1 MRRLFIK
8 WILLTGSLTPVVLVA
23 QHISLNRLLSLQRS
37 SLITIQ
43 DYLETSTWK
52 LKRITSLSEADS
64 NVFQSRT
71 RYFLDSLS
79 QAHKQ
84 ESGSLTTTGSYYM
97 TRLLDGTRL
106 EAPAWVEYLSQ
117 VETRVN
123 PTTLFT
129 NSFTITMPKYF
140 LFNAIYLK
148 LSEYTRRTFHHAL
161 RFSFGDADT
170 FKSIITEIGILNLPD
185 SVCYI
190 MYNKPLI
197 TRVYKM
203 ADQVINLITIDTP
216 TSSYSLEIY
225 ARSDYDYLHE
235 NEQGLRGKVDYIQ

>member
-8 WILLTGSLTPVVLVA
+8 WILLASSLAPVLLVA
-23 QHISLNRLLSLQRS
+23 QHLSLNRLLSLQRS

-79 QAHKQ
+79 QARKL
-84 ESGSLTTTGSYYM
+84 ESGSLPTSGSYYM
-97 TRLLDGTRL
+97 ARLLEGTRL

-123 PTTLFT
+123 PTTLFI

-140 LFNAIYLK
+140 LFNAINLK

-190 MYNKPLI
+190 MFNKPLI
-197 TRVYKM
+197 TRVYKL
-203 ADQVINLITIDTP
+203 ADQVINLITIDSPTP
-216 TSSYSLEIY
+216 TYSLEIY

-235 NEQGLRGKVDYIQ
+235 NEEAYIQ

>member
-8 WILLTGSLTPVVLVA
+8 WFLLAVSLTPVVLKA
-23 QHISLNRLLSLQRS
+23 QNISLNRLLSLQRS

-52 LKRITSLSEADS
+52 LKRITSLKEADS

-79 QAHKQ
+79 QARKL
-84 ESGSLTTTGSYYM
+84 ENSSLTTSGSYYM
-97 TRLLDGTRL
+97 ARLLEGTKL

-140 LFNAIYLK
+140 LFNAINLK

-197 TRVYKM
+197 TRVYKL

-216 TSSYSLEIY
+216 TPTYSLEIY
-225 ARSDYDYLHE
+225 ARADYDYLHA
-235 NEQGLRGKVDYIQ
+235 NEQDLKGKVDYIQ

>member
-1 MRRLFIK
+1 MRRLFK
-8 WILLTGSLTPVVLVA
+8 MWILLASSLSPVVLVA
-23 QHISLNRLLSLQRS
+23 QAISLNRLLSLQRS

-43 DYLETSTWK
+43 DYIETSTWK
-52 LKRITSLSEADS
+52 LKRIISLNEADS

-71 RYFLDSLS
+71 RIFLDSLA
-79 QAHKQ
+79 QARKS
-84 ESGSLTTTGSYYM
+84 ESGSLTSGSYYIA
-97 TRLLDGTRL
+97 RLLEGTKL

-117 VETRVN
+117 VETRLT

-140 LFNAIYLK
+140 LFNAINLK
-148 LSEYTRRTFHHAL
+148 LSEYTRHTFHHAL
-161 RFSFGDADT
+161 RFSFGDGDT

-197 TRVYKM
+197 TRVYKL

-216 TSSYSLEIY
+216 TPTYSLEIY
-225 ARSDYDYLHE
+225 ARADYEYLHE
-235 NEQGLRGKVDYIQ
+235 NEQDLKGKVDYIQ

>member
-8 WILLTGSLTPVVLVA
+8 WMLFAGSLTPVALVA
-23 QHISLNRLLSLQRS
+23 QHISLSRLLSLQRS

-52 LKRITSLSEADS
+52 LKRITSLNEADS
-64 NVFQSRT
+64 NVFQSHT

-79 QAHKQ
+79 QARKID
-84 ESGSLTTTGSYYM
+84 GVATTGGYY
-97 TRLLDGTRL
+97 TARLLEGTKL

-117 VETRVN
+117 VETRLT

-140 LFNAIYLK
+140 LFNAINLK
-148 LSEYTRRTFHHAL
+148 LAEYTRRTFHHAL
-161 RFSFGDADT
+161 RFSFGDGDT

-197 TRVYKM
+197 TRVYKL

-216 TSSYSLEIY
+216 TPTYSLEIY
-225 ARSDYDYLHE
+225 ARADYEYLHE
-235 NEQGLRGKVDYIQ
+235 NEQELKGKVDYIQ

>member
-1 MRRLFIK
+1 M
-8 WILLTGSLTPVVLVA
+8 LLAGSLLPLALVA
-23 QHISLNRLLSLQRS
+23 QHISLDRLLSLQRS

-64 NVFQSRT
+64 NVFQSHT

-79 QAHKQ
+79 LARKQ
-84 ESGSLTTTGSYYM
+84 ESGSLNTSGSYYM
-97 TRLLDGTRL
+97 ARLLEGTKL
-106 EAPAWVEYLSQ
+106 DAPAWVEYLSQ
-117 VETRVN
+117 VETRLS

-140 LFNAIYLK
+140 LFNAINLR
-148 LSEYTRRTFHHAL
+148 LAEYTRRTFHHAL
-161 RFSFGDADT
+161 RFSFGDGDT

-197 TRVYKM
+197 TRVYKL
-203 ADQVINLITIDTP
+203 ADQVINLVTIDTP
-216 TSSYSLEIY
+216 TPTYSLEIY
-225 ARSDYDYLHE
+225 ARADYEYLHG
-235 NEQGLRGKVDYIQ
+235 NEQELKGKVDYIQ

>member
-1 MRRLFIK
+1 MRRLFKK
-8 WILLTGSLTPVVLVA
+8 WILLASSLTPVVLIA

-43 DYLETSTWK
+43 DYVETSTWK

-71 RYFLDSLS
+71 RYFLDSLA
-79 QAHKQ
+79 QVRKL
-84 ESGSLTTTGSYYM
+84 ESGSLTTSGSYYM
-97 TRLLDGTRL
+97 VRLLEGTRL

-123 PTTLFT
+123 STTLFI

-140 LFNAIYLK
+140 LFNAINLK
-148 LSEYTRRTFHHAL
+148 LSEYSRRTFHHAL
-161 RFSFGDADT
+161 RFSFGDQDT

-197 TRVYKM
+197 TRVYKL

-216 TSSYSLEIY
+216 TPSYSLEIY
-225 ARSDYDYLHE
+225 ARADYDYLHE
-235 NEQGLRGKVDYIQ
+235 NEQELKGKVDYIQ